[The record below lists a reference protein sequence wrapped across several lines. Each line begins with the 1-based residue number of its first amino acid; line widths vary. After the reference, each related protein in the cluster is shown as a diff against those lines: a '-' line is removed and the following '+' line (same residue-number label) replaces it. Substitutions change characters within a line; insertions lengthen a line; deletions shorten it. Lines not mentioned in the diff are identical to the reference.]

1 MDIIVQKYGGSSVA
15 DSDRIKNVARRVG
28 RSKSPGGG
36 LVVVVSAMGDTTDN
50 LIRLAEEINPAPS
63 ERELDQLLSTGEQIS
78 AALLAMAIEHAGYRA
93 VSLTGNQVGILT
105 DDSHTK
111 ARIFKIDPEKI
122 SELLAEDAIVVVAGF
137 QGINVKQD
145 VTTLGRGGSD
155 TTAVALAA
163 VLKAKSCEI
172 YTDVDGV
179 YTADPRV
186 VPEAVKI
193 DRISYD
199 EMLELA
205 SLGAKVIQNR
215 AVEFAKKFN
224 VTLHVRS
231 SFTEEE
237 GTYVIQEVDTM
248 SMEKVVIRGVT
259 LNQEE
264 AKLTITMVP
273 DTPGIAARI
282 FKTIAAANIN
292 VDMIIQN
299 VSEQGFT
306 DVSFT
311 VPRPELAKARKLLES
326 ISSEIKA
333 GGVSTEEEIAKVSI
347 VGVGMK
353 SHPGVAAT
361 MFEALAEE
369 GINIMMISTSEIKIS
384 CVVQSEDGGKAA
396 RALHKAFGLAGDQV
410 G

>member
-1 MDIIVQKYGGSSVA
+1 MKIIVQKYGGTSVA
-15 DSDRIKNVARRVG
+15 DTERIKNVAQRICRA
-28 RSKSPGGG
+28 KQPGVG
-36 LVVVVSAMGDTTDN
+36 LVVVVSAMGQTTDD
-50 LIRLAEEINPAPS
+50 LIKQAREINHEPS
-63 ERELDQLLSTGEQIS
+63 EREMDQLISTGEQIS
-78 AALLAMAIEHAGYRA
+78 SALLAMAIHHNGHDA
-93 VSLTGNQVGILT
+93 VSLTGLQVGILT

-111 ARIFKIDPEKI
+111 ARIFKIETDKI
-122 SELLAEDAIVVVAGF
+122 MEMLEEDKIVVVAGF
-137 QGINVKQD
+137 QGFNPKKD

-163 VLKAKSCEI
+163 VLNADVCEI
-172 YTDVDGV
+172 FTDVNGV
-179 YTADPRV
+179 YTADPRI
-186 VPEAVKI
+186 VPEAIKLNC
-193 DRISYD
+193 ISYD

-231 SFTEEE
+231 SFNEVP
-237 GTYVIQEVDTM
+237 GTYVTEEADNM

-273 DTPGIAARI
+273 DTPGVAARI
-282 FKTIAAANIN
+282 FKAIAEDNIN

-299 VSEQGFT
+299 VSAAGCT

-311 VPRPELAKARKLLES
+311 VPRTELSKARGLVKN
-326 ISSEIKA
+326 IAREIGA
-333 GGVSTEEEIAKVSI
+333 GEVTIEDEIAKVSV

-369 GINIMMISTSEIKIS
+369 KINIMMISTSEIKIS
-384 CVVQSEDGGKAA
+384 CVVRSGDGERAA
-396 RALHKAFGLAGDQV
+396 RALHKAFKLDEEEDV
-410 G
+410 

>member
-1 MDIIVQKYGGSSVA
+1 MKIIVQKYGGTSVA
-15 DSDRIKNVARRVG
+15 DTERINNVARRIC
-28 RSKSPGGG
+28 RAKQPGIG
-36 LVVVVSAMGDTTDN
+36 LVVVVSAMGGTTDD
-50 LIRLAEEINPAPS
+50 LIKLAREINPEPS
-63 ERELDQLLSTGEQIS
+63 EREMDQLISTGEQIS
-78 AALLAMAIEHAGYRA
+78 SALLAMAIHHNGLDA
-93 VSLTGNQVGILT
+93 VSLTGIQVGILT

-122 SELLAEDAIVVVAGF
+122 LESLEEDKIVVVAGF
-137 QGINVKQD
+137 QGFNPKKDI
-145 VTTLGRGGSD
+145 TTLGRGGSD

-163 VLKAKSCEI
+163 VLEADVCEI

-179 YTADPRV
+179 YTADPRII
-186 VPEAVKI
+186 PEAVKL

-231 SFTEEE
+231 SFNEVQGTFVSEEA
-237 GTYVIQEVDTM
+237 DTM
-248 SMEKVVIRGVT
+248 SMEQVVIRGVT
-259 LNQEE
+259 FNKEE
-264 AKLTITMVP
+264 AELTITMVP

-282 FKTIAAANIN
+282 FKTIADGNIN

-299 VSEQGFT
+299 VSAEGFT
-306 DVSFT
+306 DLSFT
-311 VPRPELAKARKLLES
+311 VPRPELAKAQGLLQN
-326 ISSEIKA
+326 ISRDIGA
-333 GGVSTEEEIAKVSI
+333 GKITVDDEIAKVSI

-369 GINIMMISTSEIKIS
+369 KINIKMISTSEIKIS
-384 CVVQSEDGGKAA
+384 CVVRSEDGERAA
-396 RALHKAFGLAGDQV
+396 RAIHKAFGLDQE
-410 G
+410 